1 MGSLLQQSPK
11 FYKDVFLFFRL
22 KTFKTSKRVKTMA
35 DKLMY
40 IPNVKTKNYPFYRI
54 QLLVEMFINS

>member
-1 MGSLLQQSPK
+1 
-11 FYKDVFLFFRL
+11 
-22 KTFKTSKRVKTMA
+22 MA